1 MTSKS
6 TTDHAEILAWADK
19 HGGRPA
25 CIAGT
30 GAGADPGM
38 LRLMFPESKLAND
51 DNLREMSWDEWLRAF
66 DANGLALVFEE
77 SSRFN
82 KIVARST
89 AEARARGES
98 GASVHHPRR

>member
-1 MTSKS
+1 MGSKTTTSH
-6 TTDHAEILAWADK
+6 DEIVAWADRQ
-19 HGGRPA
+19 GGRPA
-25 CIAGT
+25 CVAGT
-30 GAGADPGM
+30 GAGKDPGM
-38 LRLMFPESKLAND
+38 LRLMFPESDLAND
-51 DNLREMSWDEWLRAF
+51 DKLREMSWDEWLRAF
-66 DANGLALVFEE
+66 DANDLALVFDE

>member
-1 MTSKS
+1 MTSK
-6 TTDHAEILAWADK
+6 TTTSHEEIVEWADK
-19 HGGRPA
+19 QGGRPA
-25 CIAGT
+25 CVEGT
-30 GAGADPGM
+30 GGDGDPGM
-38 LRLMFPESKLAND
+38 LRLMFPETALAND
-51 DNLREMSWDEWLRAF
+51 DKLREMTWDDWLEAF
-66 DANGLALVFEE
+66 DANELALVFDE